1 MKKALFNKVLMEQM
15 SWQEIEEAIEG
26 GKTTVIAG
34 VASIEEHGPHLPT
47 GTDTYLWYALAE
59 GIARELGDVLVGPVM
74 PVGLSEALLGF
85 PGTMTLTQET
95 FMRVLEE
102 YCISLAGH
110 GFKDIVLISGHG
122 GNHDTMVACHPYIAK
137 VLRDRCRVH
146 MVPPHIVAEQRPKFE
161 EIYREYGS
169 VRAYEHG
176 GFAEASMML
185 ALHPEL
191 VDMARAEEGYTDEVL
206 SHPERDPER
215 LKRDSIERFVHG
227 IRSQSPNG
235 ILGDPRGAQAE
246 MGRRLMEARIK
257 EGAEVVRRMISPANE
272 RAR

>member
-1 MKKALFNKVLMEQM
+1 MDNDKVLMEQM
-15 SWQEIEEAIEG
+15 SWQEIEEAIAG
-26 GKTTVIAG
+26 GKTTVIMGIA
-34 VASIEEHGPHLPT
+34 AIEEHGPHLPT

-59 GIARELGDVLVGPVM
+59 GIAHELGDALVAPVM
-74 PVGLSEALLGF
+74 PVGLSEALIGF

-95 FMRVLEE
+95 FMRVLME

-122 GNHDTMVACHPYIAK
+122 GNHDTMVAFHPRIAK
-137 VLRDRCRVH
+137 ALRDRCRVH
-146 MVPPHIVAEQRPKFE
+146 MVPPHIVAEQRAEFGD
-161 EIYREYGS
+161 IYREYGRT
-169 VRAYEHG
+169 VAYEHAA
-176 GFAEASMML
+176 FAETSMML

-191 VDMARAEEGYTDEVL
+191 VDMSRAEEGYTDEAL

-215 LKRDSIERFVHG
+215 LKRGSIERFVYG

-246 MGRRLMEARIK
+246 AGRRLMEARIK
-257 EGAEVVRRMISPANE
+257 EGAEEVRRMISAAKE
-272 RAR
+272 R